1 VYSHHHN
8 KCGHGHRALPNIL
21 DVTKCPG
28 KAHLDS
34 QNARPNNN
42 NTLKNHYANL
52 HTFSP
57 NMMLLKSL
65 LLLTM
70 TTMSQSTSLRGSADV
85 SLQQRRLAT
94 PYYSTADVA
103 ILGASNPDAAI
114 GNPLKGLVNS
124 PWWQSSNP
132 PTSVPNS
139 LEHYY
144 IGLDKI
150 MTGANQF
157 NWSVL
162 DGTLAGAASR
172 NNHVIWRVYC
182 HYPSYPL
189 AVPQYLLDAG
199 TKLVTMSNGDVSP
212 LYDDPI
218 LLNGLN
224 QFITAFGARYD
235 GHKSLGFI
243 QLGLLGEWC
252 VASSGQSSVRSS
264 LASYT
269 HTQSRLLTFAGEN
282 GTPTT
287 PASSANQPG
296 TLSSVG
302 TLLPSR
308 QQNCSVAGLWVRLTR
323 RRWAFMMTALR
334 PPRSMEPRTVMLL

>member
-1 VYSHHHN
+1 MMFL
-8 KCGHGHRALPNIL
+8 K
-21 DVTKCPG
+21 
-28 KAHLDS
+28 
-34 QNARPNNN
+34 
-42 NTLKNHYANL
+42 TLL
-52 HTFSP
+52 F
-57 NMMLLKSL
+57 
-65 LLLTM
+65 LTM
-70 TTMSQSTSLRGSADV
+70 TTITQSTSLRGSVDD
-85 SLQQRRLAT
+85 SLQERRLAI
-94 PYYSTADVA
+94 PYYSTSDAAV
-103 ILGASNPDAAI
+103 LGASNPDAAI

-132 PTSVPNS
+132 PTSIPNS

-150 MTGANQF
+150 MTGSNQF
-157 NWSVL
+157 DWSVL

-189 AVPQYLLDAG
+189 AVPQYLIDAG
-199 TKLVTMSNGDVSP
+199 TKLVTMSNGEISP

-218 LLNGLN
+218 LLNALN
-224 QFITAFGARYD
+224 LFITALGARYD
-235 GHKSLGFI
+235 GNKSLGFI

-252 VASSGQSSVRSS
+252 VPSSGQSSVRPS
-264 LASYT
+264 LASCT

-282 GTPTT
+282 GIHGTL
-287 PASSANQPG
+287 ALSANQPG
-296 TLSSVG
+296 TRSSVG

-323 RRWAFMMTALR
+323 PGWAFMMTALR